1 MKTLVLGMGS
11 SVLADDGVGLA
22 VVRALEA
29 RAAARGPAAAGGVS
43 FVLNEEGGFTLL
55 EDALG
60 HDRLIV
66 VDAILGPEP
75 GRLTRFRLADLGPT
89 VHSSAPHGLNLAT
102 VLEFGRGQGLAVP
115 REVVVYAVE
124 IRDANLFGERLSPE
138 VEARL
143 DEIVA
148 VIEREL
154 TGP

>member
-1 MKTLVLGMGS
+1 MKTLVLGVGS
-11 SVLADDGVGLA
+11 SVLSDDGVGLA

-29 RAAARGPAAAGGVS
+29 RAVARGDIS

-60 HDRLIV
+60 YERLIV
-66 VDAILGPEP
+66 VDAVLGPEP
-75 GRLTRFRLADLGPT
+75 GRLTRFSLEDLGPT

-102 VLEFGRGQGLAVP
+102 VLEFGRGQGLSVP

-124 IRDANLFGERLSPE
+124 IRDANVFGERLSPE

-143 DEIVA
+143 GEIVA
-148 VIEREL
+148 VIEKEL
-154 TGP
+154 AVS